1 MIVIPGPQASVGAFQ
16 LSPLRAA
23 YCHKDNNNDWISYN
37 DYDKGHSK

>member
-1 MIVIPGPQASVGAFQ
+1 MIVLPGPQASVGAFQ

-37 DYDKGHSK
+37 NDEKGHSN